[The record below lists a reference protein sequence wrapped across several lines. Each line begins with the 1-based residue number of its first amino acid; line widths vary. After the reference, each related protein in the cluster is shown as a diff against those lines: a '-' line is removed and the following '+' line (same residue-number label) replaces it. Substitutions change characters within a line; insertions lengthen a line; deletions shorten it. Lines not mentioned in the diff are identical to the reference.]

1 MCQLTESAQRD
12 WLDPL
17 LGQHVTEG
25 SSPATGT
32 INYCHGDYNSV
43 LRSQGST
50 YLTKGNRPD
59 LTIWT
64 VFFYAFSTC
73 QQRLTVLK

>member
-1 MCQLTESAQRD
+1 MSVAKMKDGKRWYVFVRYKD
-12 WLDPL
+12 W
-17 LGQHVTEG
+17 T
-25 SSPATGT
+25 TGT